1 MQYRKLGRSDL
12 QVSAISLGCWALAG
26 DAVWG
31 AQDEHDA
38 VAAINAAMDC
48 GINLFDTA
56 EAYGDGRSEEL
67 VGRTLAGRRHEVLIG
82 TKVLPTHQ
90 RPEDLRA
97 SCEASLRR
105 LQTDYVDIYYLHW
118 PNWQLPVAETVGTL
132 QQLQQEGKVRVVG
145 VSNYGRRDLTELLA
159 AGRPEVNQL
168 CYSLL
173 WRAIE
178 DEIVPTCVENEVGI
192 ACYSPLAQ
200 GLLTGKFASADQVP
214 DGRARTRHFR
224 GTRPQARHGEAGAEA
239 ETFAAIAR
247 IRTLCEE
254 AGVPMAQAAVAWLLA
269 RPGVAMVIAGG
280 RSEAQV
286 RANAAAA
293 DLHLPSE
300 LMTAL
305 TAATDELKAKLGPN
319 PDMWQAQS
327 RIR

>member
-12 QVSAISLGCWALAG
+12 QVSVISLGCWALAG

-31 AQDEHDA
+31 PQDERDA
-38 VAAINAAMDC
+38 AAAIHAALDC
-48 GINLFDTA
+48 GINLFDTT
-56 EAYGDGRSEEL
+56 EAYGEGRSEEL
-67 VGRTLAGRRHEVLIG
+67 LGRALAGRRQQVLIG
-82 TKVLPTHQ
+82 TKVLPNHQ
-90 RPEDLRA
+90 RPQDLRA
-97 SCEASLRR
+97 ACEASLRR

-118 PNWQLPVAETVGTL
+118 PNWDLPIAETLGAL
-132 QQLQQEGKVRVVG
+132 QRLQQEGKVRVVG
-145 VSNYGRRDLTELLA
+145 VSNYGRRDLTDLLA
-159 AGRPEVNQL
+159 AGRAEVDQL

-178 DEIVPTCVENEVGI
+178 DEIIPCCLEHGVGI

-200 GLLTGKFASADQVP
+200 GLLTGKFASADEVP

-224 GTRPQARHGEAGAEA
+224 GTRPQARHGETGAEA
-239 ETFAAIAR
+239 ETFAAITR

-269 RPGVAMVIAGG
+269 QPGVATVIAGG
-280 RSEAQV
+280 RSEVQV

-293 DLHLPSE
+293 DLHLPDE
-300 LMTAL
+300 LLAAL
-305 TAATDELKAKLGPN
+305 TTATEELKAKLGPN
-319 PDMWQAQS
+319 PDMWQAES